1 MGPTNSSKMVL
12 QLRLLC
18 VWMVIA
24 LCCASDTSVPES
36 DPAASDQG
44 TQLTMEDAPVATAD
58 VEEDWQ
64 KMPVDKTSRR
74 GDDSTE
80 DEDAWIEADAE
91 EALMAAEDEQA
102 QVAAEEEADRI
113 AAAEQAADDA
123 AEQQA
128 AENAR
133 IAEEEEAANLARI
146 AEEEADEFAATEEE
160 RQRQADEEAANEHE

>member
-1 MGPTNSSKMVL
+1 MLIEPFV
-12 QLRLLC
+12 
-18 VWMVIA
+18 A
-24 LCCASDTSVPES
+24 VPES

-58 VEEDWQ
+58 VEEDSQ
-64 KMPVDKTSRR
+64 KMPVDETSRR
-74 GDDSTE
+74 GEDSTE
-80 DEDAWIEADAE
+80 DEDAWIGAEADAE

-133 IAEEEEAANLARI
+133 IAEAEEAANLARI

>member
-1 MGPTNSSKMVL
+1 MGTNSSEMVL

-36 DPAASDQG
+36 DPAAFDQG

-58 VEEDWQ
+58 VEEDSQ
-64 KMPVDKTSRR
+64 QMPVDETSRR
-74 GDDSTE
+74 GEDSTE
-80 DEDAWIEADAE
+80 DEDAWIGAEADAE
-91 EALMAAEDEQA
+91 EALMAAE
-102 QVAAEEEADRI
+102 
-113 AAAEQAADDA
+113 
-123 AEQQA
+123 
-128 AENAR
+128 NAR
-133 IAEEEEAANLARI
+133 IADEEEAANLARI

>member
-1 MGPTNSSKMVL
+1 MGEKNSSEMVL

-80 DEDAWIEADAE
+80 DEDAWIGAEADAE

-102 QVAAEEEADRI
+102 QVAAEEEADRV

-128 AENAR
+128 AEN
-133 IAEEEEAANLARI
+133 ARI

>member
-80 DEDAWIEADAE
+80 DEDAWIGAE
-91 EALMAAEDEQA
+91 ED
-102 QVAAEEEADRI
+102 ADRI
-113 AAAEQAADDA
+113 AAAEQAAGSR
-123 AEQQA
+123 EC
-128 AENAR
+128 
-133 IAEEEEAANLARI
+133 
-146 AEEEADEFAATEEE
+146 TYC
-160 RQRQADEEAANEHE
+160 

>member
-1 MGPTNSSKMVL
+1 MGTNSSEMVL

-58 VEEDWQ
+58 VEEDSQ
-64 KMPVDKTSRR
+64 KMPVDETSRR
-74 GDDSTE
+74 GEDSTE
-80 DEDAWIEADAE
+80 DEDAWIGAEADAE

-102 QVAAEEEADRI
+102 QVAAEE
-113 AAAEQAADDA
+113 QAADDA
-123 AEQQA
+123 AEQQV

-133 IAEEEEAANLARI
+133 IAEAEEAANLARI

>member
-1 MGPTNSSKMVL
+1 MGTNSSEMVL

-36 DPAASDQG
+36 DPAAFDQG

-58 VEEDWQ
+58 VEEDSQ
-64 KMPVDKTSRR
+64 QMPVDETSRR
-74 GDDSTE
+74 GEDSTE
-80 DEDAWIEADAE
+80 DEDAWIGAEADAE

-102 QVAAEEEADRI
+102 QVA
-113 AAAEQAADDA
+113 
-123 AEQQA
+123 
-128 AENAR
+128 
-133 IAEEEEAANLARI
+133 AEEEEAANLARI

-160 RQRQADEEAANEHE
+160 RQRQAD